1 MSSYP
6 RHLPTLTLFNPI
18 CTVQIPVSCQTS
30 VNTATHLPKRR
41 SKPPNHRSPRPVV
54 SRRRPSTVQPDAEPS
69 VRPRNE
75 AQHQR
80 RGASGDHSMESPGGQ
95 LEPDSAGTWS
105 PRTRRP
111 RRLDMRSGT
120 SCIRENGGRMEGWAV
135 WSCSSEVWQGTCT
148 YDVIMSN
155 PRSECHWAIFRC

>member
-69 VRPRNE
+69 VRPSVRGTRHSTNDVVRQAIIPWSRLE
-75 AQHQR
+75 GSWSQIQQGHGLLARDGRVAWTCGRVR
-80 RGASGDHSMESPGGQ
+80 RVYVRTEGGWKDGQSGVAVLKFGKV
-95 LEPDSAGTWS
+95 
-105 PRTRRP
+105 RV
-111 RRLDMRSGT
+111 
-120 SCIRENGGRMEGWAV
+120 RM
-135 WSCSSEVWQGTCT
+135 
-148 YDVIMSN
+148 M
-155 PRSECHWAIFRC
+155 